1 MSGPLPG
8 WTPRRQLL
16 IDADL
21 DLTVDGH
28 PVAIRG
34 DGERVTIAV
43 DTASTA
49 YKLFQ
54 ANRPGRHVVRAVTD
68 TLEQFGIDV
77 EVTVG
82 GRSVLA
88 AGPSAQAGRIAAAV
102 GLDAVQI
109 TPPRETVYVAAGLAL
124 LAGLVLGLRR

>member
-1 MSGPLPG
+1 MEPPRPAGG
-8 WTPRRQLL
+8 ARRQLL

-28 PVAIRG
+28 PIAVRG
-34 DGERVTIAV
+34 DGERVTVAV
-43 DTASTA
+43 DSAATA
-49 YKLFQ
+49 YRLFQ
-54 ANRPGRHVVRAVTD
+54 ANRPGRHLVRMVTD

-82 GRSVLA
+82 GRAVLA
-88 AGPSAQAGRIAAAV
+88 AGPSAQAGRIARAV

-109 TPPRETVYVAAGLAL
+109 TPPPEATWAAAGLAL
-124 LAGLVLGLRR
+124 LAGVALGIKR

>member
-1 MSGPLPG
+1 MP
-8 WTPRRQLL
+8 PRTRQLL
-16 IDADL
+16 VDAHL

-28 PVAIRG
+28 PIAVRG

-43 DTASTA
+43 DRASTA
-49 YKLFQ
+49 AQLFRS
-54 ANRPGRHVVRAVTD
+54 NRPGRHLIRAVTD
-68 TLEQFGIDV
+68 TLEQFGVDV

-102 GLDAVQI
+102 GLGAVEVRV
-109 TPPRETVYVAAGLAL
+109 PPEATWAAAGLAL
-124 LAGLVLGLRR
+124 LAGLAAGLRR